1 MFRRVFFVFLL
12 WCVTVYYSYRMMGVD
27 PENCTP
33 DEYDYWGIKWGEAA
47 VRLAGIKIEAD
58 MGDVDPEGHYVFI
71 GNHQSNLDIPV
82 LFEVLKKNRIRFV
95 AKKSLFEIPIYG
107 KALAHSGHICVDR
120 ENRRAAM
127 KSLNEAVEK
136 AKSGISPFIFPEGT
150 RNMNLKELMEFKV
163 GGMIIALKSG
173 LPVVPIVMTNTG
185 RIMGKGQFVI
195 DNRPVVRVK
204 ALPVID
210 PSEYTIKDRE
220 KFKDDLYE
228 MMNAAYQELLAEDA

>member
-1 MFRRVFFVFLL
+1 
-12 WCVTVYYSYRMMGVD
+12 
-27 PENCTP
+27 
-33 DEYDYWGIKWGEAA
+33 
-47 VRLAGIKIEAD
+47 
-58 MGDVDPEGHYVFI
+58 
-71 GNHQSNLDIPV
+71 
-82 LFEVLKKNRIRFV
+82 
-95 AKKSLFEIPIYG
+95 
-107 KALAHSGHICVDR
+107 
-120 ENRRAAM
+120 
-127 KSLNEAVEK
+127 
-136 AKSGISPFIFPEGT
+136 
-150 RNMNLKELMEFKV
+150 MNLKELMEFKV

-185 RIMGKGQFVI
+185 RIMGKGQLVI